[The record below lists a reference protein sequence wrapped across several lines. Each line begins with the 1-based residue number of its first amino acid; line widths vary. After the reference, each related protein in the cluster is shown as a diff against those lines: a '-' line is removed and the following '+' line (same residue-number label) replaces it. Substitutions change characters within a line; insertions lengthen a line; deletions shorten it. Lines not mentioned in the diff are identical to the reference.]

1 MYGRLMAL
9 AGKSAFELHVRL
21 LYRRAR
27 RHRAKLDDVTFVG
40 ITGSCGKTTT
50 KELVAAVLERRGPV
64 VRTPG
69 THNAAQWVPLTL
81 LEARPHHA
89 FCVQE
94 LGASGPGSLDAP
106 LALVRPRIAV
116 VTNIGDDHR
125 SAFRTMDA
133 TMVEKRKLVEAV
145 PADGVAVLNAD
156 DPRVLAMAPACR
168 GRVVTYGLGAAADV
182 RAERVASAWPGH
194 LAFVV
199 DHRGESL
206 PVHTR
211 LNGVHWVHA
220 ILAAIATG
228 LALGLPLAEA
238 VEAVGTVQPW
248 EARLSELEVDG
259 VTFLRDDGKA
269 PLWTVEA
276 AVEVLRRARAPRRV
290 AVFGTISDYHGR
302 ASSVYAGVARR
313 ALDAADEVIFVG
325 PQARRAEGARSHPR
339 GAALRCFESIA
350 AAAEHLGRTLRPG
363 DVVLLKGSNR
373 ADHLLR
379 LALARGGQIGCWRGE
394 CRRLKF
400 CDACLLRRVP
410 VLPHLRLPGRAVRSA
425 PLDA

>member
-1 MYGRLMAL
+1 MRAHLITL
-9 AGKSAFELHVRL
+9 LGKPAFGLHVRM

-27 RHRAKLDDVTFVG
+27 RHRARLDGVTFVG

-94 LGASGPGSLDAP
+94 LGASGPGSLDDP
-106 LALVRPRIAV
+106 VALVRPKVAV
-116 VTNIGDDHR
+116 ITNIGDDHR
-125 SAFRTMDA
+125 SAFRTIEA
-133 TMVEKRKLVEAV
+133 TVAEKRKLVEAV
-145 PADGVAVLNAD
+145 PADGIAVLNAD
-156 DPRVLAMAPACR
+156 DPRVLAMAAACR
-168 GRVVTYGLGAAADV
+168 GRVVTYGLSGGARI
-182 RAERVASAWPGH
+182 RAERIESAWPEH
-194 LAFVV
+194 LSFVV
-199 DHRGESL
+199 RHGEQSL
-206 PVHTR
+206 PVLTL
-211 LNGVHWVHA
+211 LNGSHWVHA

-228 LALGLPLAEA
+228 LALDIPLAETVA
-238 VEAVGTVQPW
+238 AVGTVQPW
-248 EARLSELEVDG
+248 EARLSELQVGG

-269 PLWTVEA
+269 PLWTVDA
-276 AVEVLRRARAPRRV
+276 ALDVLRRARAPRRV
-290 AVFGTISDYHGR
+290 AVLGTLSDYHGR

-339 GAALRCFESIA
+339 AAALRCFESVEA
-350 AAAEHLGRTLRPG
+350 AAGHLARTLGAG
-363 DVVLLKGSNR
+363 DLVLLKGSNR
-373 ADHLLR
+373 ADHLVR
-379 LALARGGQIGCWRGE
+379 LALARGGRVGCWRMD
-394 CRRLKF
+394 CRRLKY
-400 CDACLLRRVP
+400 CDTCLLRRIP
-410 VLPHLRLPGRAVRSA
+410 ALPRLRLPRPAVRSA

>member
-1 MYGRLMAL
+1 MRGHLIAL
-9 AGKSAFELHVRL
+9 AGKPAFGPLVRM

-27 RHRAKLDDVTFVG
+27 RHRGRLDGVTFVG
-40 ITGSCGKTTT
+40 ITGSCAKTTT
-50 KELVAAVLERRGPV
+50 KELVAAVLEQRGPV

-69 THNAAQWVPLTL
+69 THNAAQWVPITL

-94 LGASGPGSLDAP
+94 LGASGPGSLDDP
-106 LALVRPRIAV
+106 IALVRPRVAV
-116 VTNIGDDHR
+116 ITNIGDDHR
-125 SAFRTMDA
+125 SAFRTLDA
-133 TMVEKRKLVEAV
+133 TAAEKRKLVEAV
-145 PADGVAVLNAD
+145 PADGVAILNAD
-156 DPRVLAMAPACR
+156 DPRVIAMAAACR
-168 GRVVTYGLGAAADV
+168 GRVMTYGLSDAAEV
-182 RAERVASAWPGH
+182 RAEQVASAWPGH
-194 LAFVV
+194 LSFVV
-199 DHRGESL
+199 YHGGESL

-211 LNGVHWVHA
+211 LNGVHWAHP

-228 LALGLPLAEA
+228 LALGVPLAEA
-238 VEAVGTVQPW
+238 VAAVSMVQPW

-269 PLWTVEA
+269 PLWTVDA
-276 AVEVLRRARAPRRV
+276 AVDVLRRARAPRRV

-325 PQARRAEGARSHPR
+325 PQARRAEGARSHPK
-339 GAALRCFESIA
+339 GAALRCFESIE
-350 AAAEHLGRTLRPG
+350 AAAEHLGRTMRRG
-363 DVVLLKGSNR
+363 DLVLLKGSNR

-379 LALARGGQIGCWRGE
+379 LALARGGQVGCWRSD

-400 CDACLLRRVP
+400 CDACLLRWVPAPPYPRVSRP
-410 VLPHLRLPGRAVRSA
+410 AVRSA

>member
-1 MYGRLMAL
+1 MHGRLMAL
-9 AGKSAFELHVRL
+9 AGTPAFGLHVRM

-27 RHRAKLDDVTFVG
+27 RHRARVEAVTFVG
-40 ITGSCGKTTT
+40 ITGSCAKTTT

-69 THNAAQWVPLTL
+69 THNSAQWVPLTL

-89 FCVQE
+89 FAVQE

-106 LALVRPRIAV
+106 IALVRPRVAV
-116 VTNIGDDHR
+116 ITNIGDDHR
-125 SAFRTMDA
+125 SAFRTIDA
-133 TMVEKRKLVEAV
+133 TVVEKRKLVEAV
-145 PADGVAVLNAD
+145 PADGVAILNAD
-156 DPRVLAMAPACR
+156 DARVLAMASACR
-168 GRVVTYGLGAAADV
+168 GRVVTYGLSGAADV
-182 RAERVASAWPGH
+182 RADGVESAWPEH
-194 LAFVV
+194 LSFVV
-199 DHRGESL
+199 HHAGASL
-206 PVHTR
+206 PVRTR

-220 ILAAIATG
+220 ILAAIG
-228 LALGLPLAEA
+228 
-238 VEAVGTVQPW
+238 VVQPW
-248 EARLSELEVDG
+248 EARLSELEMDG

-269 PLWTVEA
+269 PLWTVNA
-276 AVEVLRRARAPRRV
+276 ALDVLRRARAPRRV

-339 GAALRCFESIA
+339 GTALRCFEAIE
-350 AAAEHLGRTLRPG
+350 AAAEHLGRTLRRG

-379 LALARGGQIGCWRGE
+379 LALARGGQVGCWRSD
-394 CRRLKF
+394 CRRLKY
-400 CDACLLRRVP
+400 CDACVLRRVP
-410 VLPHLRLPGRAVRSA
+410 ALPRLRPPQPAARSA